1 MVQTS
6 PGRPTTRLTA
16 VERWTG
22 WVAPVLAGVV
32 ATVVLVAQ
40 WKGADWPAQVFR
52 IEMFRRDGLTIWN
65 NHWYGGHHSI
75 GYSLLMPALGAT
87 FGGGRVAVVAA
98 VVATWALQEVL
109 RRIRPNRTA
118 AIVAASL
125 FAVSLGANLA
135 VGRLPF
141 QLGLALGLLALVC
154 WTRGQMACALT
165 LAVLSGLASPVAGL
179 FLGVVAGGVALVHWR
194 APVDLLRFGDVRGR
208 GPAIAL
214 AAMGPVI
221 VIALVFPSG
230 GSFPFAFG
238 GLVLSLLSI
247 GAVGALSTAEDR
259 ELRGVLGVAAVAT
272 VAAFVIPTPLGGN
285 AVRLAMFFALPVI
298 VVLVW
303 DRRRWVV
310 PIASVVLLGWAWSAA
325 TDAVVRASDDPTLD
339 AAYFAPMID
348 AIRAEAGEP
357 VRVEIPFTLRHWEA
371 AHVAPVLPLARG
383 WERQL
388 DRDVNPVFYGE
399 DDPTAL
405 ELHVWLRE
413 NAVRYVALPDAEL
426 DPSAEAEAAL
436 LEAGQPYLRPVWEN
450 ANWRVWEVLNSDTLV
465 TGDAHIV
472 EMGADRIVIDV
483 EEAGEVV
490 VRVRFSP
497 HWIVE
502 GETCVREDP
511 EAGWTVLVVPEPGR
525 QELRI
530 SPAALAGV
538 SDATADACDDDAGD
552 DDEDS
557 DDGGGRDRDQG

>member
-6 PGRPTTRLTA
+6 SGRSATRLTA
-16 VERWTG
+16 VERWGG
-22 WVAPVLAGVV
+22 WVAPALAGVV
-32 ATVVLVAQ
+32 AVVVLLAQ

-98 VVATWALQEVL
+98 VVATWALQDVL
-109 RRIRPNRTA
+109 QRVRPGRTA
-118 AIVAASL
+118 AIVASGL
-125 FAVSLGANLA
+125 FALSLGANLA

-141 QLGLALGLLALVC
+141 QLGLALGLLSLVC
-154 WTRGQMACALT
+154 WSRRQLGSAIV
-165 LAVLSGLASPVAGL
+165 LAVLAGLASPVAGL
-179 FLGVVAGGVALVHWR
+179 FLGIVAGGIALVHWR
-194 APVDLLRFGDVRGR
+194 APVDLLRFGDLRGQ

-214 AAMGPVI
+214 GAMGPVI

-238 GLVLSLLSI
+238 GLVLSLVAFA
-247 GAVGALSTAEDR
+247 AVGVASTPDDR
-259 ELRGVLGVAAVAT
+259 ELRGVLAVATVAT

-303 DRRRWVV
+303 DRRRWLV
-310 PIASVVLLGWAWSAA
+310 PVAAAVLLGWSWSAA
-325 TDAVVRASDDPTLD
+325 TDAVLRAADDPTLD
-339 AAYFAPMID
+339 AAYFAPMIA

-450 ANWRVWEVLNSDTLV
+450 ENWRVWEVLNSDTLV
-465 TGDAHIV
+465 AGAADIV
-472 EMGADRIVIDV
+472 ELAADRIVIDV
-483 EEAGEVV
+483 AEAGEVV

-497 HWIVE
+497 HWVVE
-502 GETCVREDP
+502 GETCVREDT
-511 EAGWTVLVVPEPGR
+511 EGGWTILVVPEPGR

-538 SDATADACDDDAGD
+538 SDATADACPDE
-552 DDEDS
+552 DDET
-557 DDGGGRDRDQG
+557 